1 MKQWPHLTMC
11 ISLHCQEPSRR
22 SEKLTGDFPHMITP
36 GTVKHD
42 CLASFGKAREIIFEE
57 RLLLLLGFPVNIE
70 YLFNHL
76 LFADTFQE
84 ISEEQ

>member
-1 MKQWPHLTMC
+1 
-11 ISLHCQEPSRR
+11 
-22 SEKLTGDFPHMITP
+22 MIPP

-42 CLASFGKAREIIFEE
+42 RLASFVKAREIIFEE

-76 LFADTFQE
+76 LFAHTFQE